1 LGTSIAI
8 EEIIGIDHAV
18 DVLSRD
24 GSIEQQQLEELLTIQ
39 SFRVRATYPNDA
51 QCIAGISPDAEG
63 MASFVQR
70 GDYNSSPARCAFKK
84 ASAPWQNERALILRF
99 GMLVSNRCCFKKRE
113 ASDAKSQR

>member
-24 GSIEQQQLEELLTIQ
+24 GSIEQRQLEELLTIQ

-51 QCIAGISPDAEG
+51 QCIAGISPEWRH
-63 MASFVQR
+63 FIQR
-70 GDYNSSPARCAFKK
+70 VDYTSSPARCAFKK
-84 ASAPWQNERALILRF
+84 GVCAMAERESSYPTFCL
-99 GMLVSNRCCFKKRE
+99 LVSKR
-113 ASDAKSQR
+113 